1 MFPRF
6 QTVQYLLHPFEQRNA
21 PPSINNGV
29 IAGMKALINKA
40 SGTRITL
47 LTNDPFAT
55 PQTTGNS
62 RFARTPVTCWALR
75 QIVAQHPAVFRRYL
89 AHHGNIV
96 QQRGDII
103 K

>member
-1 MFPRF
+1 
-6 QTVQYLLHPFEQRNA
+6 
-21 PPSINNGV
+21 
-29 IAGMKALINKA
+29 MKALINKA

-75 QIVAQHPAVFRRYL
+75 DKSSPSTPAVFRRYL